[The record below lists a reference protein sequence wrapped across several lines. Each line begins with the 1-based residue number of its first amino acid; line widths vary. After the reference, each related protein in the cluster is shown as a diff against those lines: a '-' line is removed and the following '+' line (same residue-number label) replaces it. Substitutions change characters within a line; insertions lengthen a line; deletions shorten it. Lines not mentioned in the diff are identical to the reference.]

1 MSIESHHT
9 VTVTIL
15 VLRQYSIHVVIT
27 VLHLHLHVL
36 LWCYIDKNINTTVKL
51 LNYYSVEM
59 KLLSNHYT
67 VW

>member
-15 VLRQYSIHVVIT
+15 VLRQYRIHVVIT
-27 VLHLHLHVL
+27 VLHLHVL